1 MYAENSWPEGIRH
14 LADVHRRNVWCY
26 ECSMGFN
33 FKTDFERHL
42 MQHAWENL
50 GFVVL
55 KDMNG
60 EWCGCQEVLQY
71 RDYPSVFD

>member
-1 MYAENSWPEGIRH
+1 
-14 LADVHRRNVWCY
+14 
-26 ECSMGFN
+26 MGFN